1 MNCYQSYRDEDLL
14 ILLAK
19 NDKDAFTELYNR
31 YWAVLFGIAYN
42 RLQQAVT
49 AEDIV
54 HDVFLSLWK
63 NKTDQKILQLENY
76 LATATKYCVLA
87 KIKKLQQEKSFSNR
101 LQIMHIKPRIEEI
114 LDHKKILEIIK
125 KEVETLPEKCK
136 LIFKSSRVDGKPIKQ
151 IAAELNLSTKT
162 VENQISKALKH
173 LRLATKS
180 ILQSLL

>member
-76 LATATKYCVLA
+76 LATAYNA
-87 KIKKLQQEKSFSNR
+87 Y
-101 LQIMHIKPRIEEI
+101 
-114 LDHKKILEIIK
+114 
-125 KEVETLPEKCK
+125 
-136 LIFKSSRVDGKPIKQ
+136 
-151 IAAELNLSTKT
+151 KT
-162 VENQISKALKH
+162 EN
-173 LRLATKS
+173 
-180 ILQSLL
+180 